1 MKELVL
7 AWHHPL
13 LQIKAFCGMNI
24 SQIKRKTTK
33 KSGVNWQLQLISSS
47 KMCDKEKKVQTFQT
61 CLYDTTAEG
70 NSPNRPLWPAQFAGT
85 NEFLVVWLCDNLYTT
100 DPTLSD
106 LNSAMVCGI
115 SRKAPSPIPK
125 SSLYTD
131 SSAVKSSVSNVSSLN
146 VDISTISSLAVQ
158 SHKCKSLMNISLCCW
173 RLRHCLIGLIN
184 CVSPQKTP
192 RKSPETFLG
201 TQSP

>member
-1 MKELVL
+1 MTCPVSWNK
-7 AWHHPL
+7 WIPL
-13 LQIKAFCGMNI
+13 
-24 SQIKRKTTK
+24 
-33 KSGVNWQLQLISSS
+33 
-47 KMCDKEKKVQTFQT
+47 
-61 CLYDTTAEG
+61 
-70 NSPNRPLWPAQFAGT
+70 
-85 NEFLVVWLCDNLYTT
+85 VWLCVSLYTT

-115 SRKAPSPIPK
+115 SRKVPSPSPK

-173 RLRHCLIGLIN
+173 RLRHCLIGS
-184 CVSPQKTP
+184 CVSFKDPELCEPSKNSKKVS
-192 RKSPETFLG
+192 RNIFGYSKSLTLVCDKNGCNLLSYTHYISTGRMSHQTKKFPENFLKKFKKLS
-201 TQSP
+201 T